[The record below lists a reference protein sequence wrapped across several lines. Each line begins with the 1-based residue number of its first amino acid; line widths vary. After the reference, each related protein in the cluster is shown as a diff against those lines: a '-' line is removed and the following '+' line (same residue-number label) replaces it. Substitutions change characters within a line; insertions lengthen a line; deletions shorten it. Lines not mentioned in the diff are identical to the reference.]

1 MTIRIISNHEP
12 VIIYSADRKPI
23 QAPEGFFTIS
33 FSQFVGYLL
42 NTCDSFNKTGL
53 GIRTAVRIERAFEK
67 PLSSD
72 SGIELSTEDW
82 KMLAEACENPT
93 GGYPVVTVDK
103 DGVSIAKFNTA
114 HSILP
119 FIECIANAKEK

>member
-72 SGIELSTEDW
+72 SGIELSI
-82 KMLAEACENPT
+82 
-93 GGYPVVTVDK
+93 DK